1 MSNLEFE
8 RDVIIYTDSD
18 INIKT
23 ELAEPIQVLE
33 ASSTTTFKHECPHCE
48 YKTNKKS
55 NHDAHV
61 KMVHQRERHSCPE
74 CGKEI
79 ANLNQH
85 LRVIHKIFKASS
97 REKVCDICNK
107 KFHNLEAHKKK
118 AHNIQSTTD
127 FVCNICFKVFTKK
140 DHLVRHESVVHFGA
154 RPRQP
159 CMYCNKQFANLEK
172 HVQSQHMSGMADT
185 SNFCNTAMVKET
197 VKVLYPCNLCNK
209 VFNKKAVL
217 NQHRFDIHGIEDPNK
232 KLKPCPHCHKS
243 FTNLA
248 QHIEIVHNESKKYSC
263 QKCGKR
269 FYDNRELRR
278 HHIKFLTTGECK
290 KQTSG
295 TFKFACEFEG
305 CDYQSNKK
313 CNMEMHQQSVHLKK
327 KFPCPVC
334 NKNLSS
340 KANLNSH
347 VKNVHG
353 KRLVGGVLE
362 MNSSA
367 SGFRCKLCD
376 YTTNRALHL
385 DRHMLSVHSEAA
397 FETVEQVYQASTQA
411 REMKPALASLI
422 KTQQPRSNA
431 KLPQFANLVRLET
444 SSGNIHE
451 ESEMILGGD
460 EILHRDAETEKIESD
475 LFEDY
480 QEEMTFVTATGPE
493 QNSSVLIRRISSD
506 SVISGVH
513 EEDVCNVTD
522 SGDQQIVTQTST
534 FQVDA
539 NGKLIIPEYA
549 TLVQLT
555 PGVNGLVLPTIPLDL
570 NTISSVNPIY
580 LSLNN

>member
-1 MSNLEFE
+1 
-8 RDVIIYTDSD
+8 
-18 INIKT
+18 
-23 ELAEPIQVLE
+23 
-33 ASSTTTFKHECPHCE
+33 
-48 YKTNKKS
+48 
-55 NHDAHV
+55 
-61 KMVHQRERHSCPE
+61 MVHQRERHSCPE

-97 REKVCDICNK
+97 REKVCEICNK
-107 KFHNLEAHKKK
+107 KFHNLEAHKIK
-118 AHNIQSTTD
+118 AHNIKAVTD
-127 FVCNICFKVFTKK
+127 YVCNICFKVFSKK

-172 HVQSQHMSGMADT
+172 HVQSQHMSGMTDA
-185 SNFCNTAMVKET
+185 SHFCNTAMVKET

-217 NQHRFDIHGIEDPNK
+217 NQHRHDIHGIEDPNK
-232 KLKPCPHCHKS
+232 KLKPCPHCHKT

-278 HHIKFLTTGECK
+278 HHIKYLKTGECQK
-290 KQTSG
+290 ETPDS
-295 TFKFACEFEG
+295 FKFVCDFEG
-305 CDYQSNKK
+305 CSYKSNKK
-313 CNMEMHQQSVHLKK
+313 CNMEMHQQSVHLNM
-327 KFPCPVC
+327 KFPCPEC

-362 MNSSA
+362 MNTSA
-367 SGFRCKLCD
+367 VGFRCKLCD

-411 REMKPALASLI
+411 REMKPALTNLI
-422 KTQQPRSNA
+422 KPHTPRGNA
-431 KLPQFANLVRLET
+431 RLPQFANLVRLEKVP
-444 SSGNIHE
+444 SLGNIHE
-451 ESEMILGGD
+451 DSSEMILGGD
-460 EILHRDAETEKIESD
+460 EILHRDTGSDKIECD
-475 LFEDY
+475 PFPDY
-480 QEEMTFVTATGPE
+480 QAPEPEEMTFVTTGTE
-493 QNSSVLIRRISSD
+493 QNSAVVIRRISSD
-506 SVISGVH
+506 SVISGGH
-513 EEDVCNVTD
+513 EDEATTVLD
-522 SGDQQIVTQTST
+522 SGDQQV
-534 FQVDA
+534 
-539 NGKLIIPEYA
+539 
-549 TLVQLT
+549 
-555 PGVNGLVLPTIPLDL
+555 
-570 NTISSVNPIY
+570 
-580 LSLNN
+580 SLL

>member
-23 ELAEPIQVLE
+23 ELAEPIQVSFKRFLENDTVLGIRDGIFQVLE
-33 ASSTTTFKHECPHCE
+33 ASSTTTYKFECPHCE

-97 REKVCDICNK
+97 REKVCEICNK

-118 AHNIQSTTD
+118 AHNIQSNPISTD
-127 FVCNICFKVFTKK
+127 FACSICFKVFTKK

-172 HVQSQHMSGMADT
+172 HVQSQHMSGMTDT

-209 VFNKKAVL
+209 VFNKRAVL
-217 NQHRFDIHGIEDPNK
+217 NQHRYDIHNLEDPNK

-295 TFKFACEFEG
+295 TFKFACDFEG

-362 MNSSA
+362 MNTSA

-411 REMKPALASLI
+411 REMKPALTNLI
-422 KTQQPRSNA
+422 KTPQPRSNA
-431 KLPQFANLVRLET
+431 KLPQFANLVRLEKAPELE
-444 SSGNIHE
+444 NIHE
-451 ESEMILGGD
+451 ESSEMILGGD
-460 EILHRDAETEKIESD
+460 AILHRDTENEKIECDPFS
-475 LFEDY
+475 DY

-493 QNSSVLIRRISSD
+493 QNSAVLIRRISSD

-513 EEDVCNVTD
+513 EEEACNVLD
-522 SGDQQIVTQTST
+522 AGDQQV
-534 FQVDA
+534 
-539 NGKLIIPEYA
+539 
-549 TLVQLT
+549 
-555 PGVNGLVLPTIPLDL
+555 
-570 NTISSVNPIY
+570 ISM
-580 LSLNN
+580 